1 MKLPRKVLFA
11 MLFLSWISIPFIGW
25 KDIRRFLPSYF
36 FIAFLLLAESYPARK
51 LKWWHAKTN
60 VSHYTDAE
68 LPFIAGGYLASLL
81 WVMKLT
87 YGRFLSFAIVNLVM
101 NLMFAYP
108 LSWISRKLNI
118 YSLDRMPPFIFFL
131 LMYAKSF
138 LLYGFQRYILLD
150 RPSTPA

>member
-1 MKLPRKVLFA
+1 MKLPRKLLFA

-60 VSHYTDAE
+60 VSHNIDAE
-68 LPFIAGGYLASLL
+68 LPYISSAYLAIVL
-81 WVMKLT
+81 WIMKFT
-87 YGRFLSFAIVNLVM
+87 YGKFIPFTVINLLMNLV
-101 NLMFAYP
+101 LAYP
-108 LSWISRKLNI
+108 LSSVARKINL
-118 YSLDRMPPFIFFL
+118 YSLERMPPFILFV

-150 RPSTPA
+150 RPSPPA